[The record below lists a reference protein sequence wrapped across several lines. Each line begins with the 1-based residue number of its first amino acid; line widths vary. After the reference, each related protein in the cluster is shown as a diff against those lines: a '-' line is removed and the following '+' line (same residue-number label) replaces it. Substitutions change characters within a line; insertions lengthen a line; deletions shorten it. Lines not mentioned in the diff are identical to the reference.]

1 MKADLHLHT
10 NFSFDGFS
18 SPEEIVEAA
27 IAKKIDCICICDH
40 EEIKGAIK
48 AIEYAQSKPILVIPG
63 IEIKSKSG
71 DILGLNIKKIIPN
84 KLSAKATILEILKEG
99 GLPVIAHPFDWAFPF
114 KEIDKYKDFFK
125 EKQVGIEVFNA
136 SLFLS
141 PSNHR
146 ALEFAKELDLF
157 FTAGS
162 DAHSSDF
169 VSKAYLEIP
178 GENLTTEEVLVKV
191 KNKEAKVVFE
201 KTTFLEK
208 ILHHIKINIAKVKN
222 KL

>member
-40 EEIKGAIK
+40 EEVEGAAK
-48 AIEYAQSKPILVIPG
+48 AIEYAQSKPVLVIPG

-71 DILGLNIKKIIPN
+71 DILGLNVEKIIPN
-84 KLSAKATILEILKEG
+84 QLSAKETILEILKEG
-99 GLPVIAHPFDWAFPF
+99 GLPVIAHPFDWAFHF
-114 KEIDKYKDFFK
+114 KEIERYKDFFK
-125 EKQVGIEVFNA
+125 EKQVGIEVLNA
-136 SLFLS
+136 CLFLNS
-141 PSNHR
+141 SNDR
-146 ALEFAKELDLF
+146 ALKFAKESNLF

-162 DAHSSDF
+162 DAHSSFF
-169 VSKAYLEIP
+169 VGKAYLEIP
-178 GENLTTEEVLVKV
+178 GENLTKKEVLEAIKAKNVKV
-191 KNKEAKVVFE
+191 RFEQVGFFE
-201 KTTFLEK
+201 KALD
-208 ILHHIKINIAKVKN
+208 HIKRNIAKVIN